1 MSRTTNPLH
10 RRSGRA
16 GWLVPLVVFVIVA
29 GLTAAVLAYFR
40 FGPAANLFAE
50 RPAPTDS
57 TAPVAVTIGPTS
69 FHIPASYVLYASAR
83 KGGAM
88 RSLDMIA
95 LLPDLQGYS
104 LEAAQEFAASDAGS
118 RVLNFRLR
126 DEVRPPADQI
136 RFEQDW
142 LPRVTTADGSSA
154 PHGLT
159 RYEFRD
165 DAGRAYRDKELFV
178 GPTSGGLAL
187 LVCTREDAGVA
198 APSCEGD
205 AQVAEDLALTYRFKR
220 SQLEHWRDVDA
231 GLRALTGAFMD
242 VK

>member
-1 MSRTTNPLH
+1 MSRTQSPF
-10 RRSGRA
+10 RRRAGRA
-16 GWLVPLVVFVIVA
+16 GWLVPLGVFVLVA
-29 GLTAAVLAYFR
+29 GVTAAALAYFR
-40 FGPAANLFAE
+40 FGPTTNLFAE
-50 RPAPTDS
+50 RPAPTDA
-57 TAPVAVTIGPTS
+57 TTPVAVAIGNAS

-83 KGGAM
+83 KGGTM

-104 LEAAQEFAASDAGS
+104 LEAAQEFGATDPGS
-118 RVLNFRLR
+118 RVLNFNLR
-126 DEVRPPADQI
+126 HEIRPPADQV

-142 LPRVTTADGSSA
+142 LPRVTSQEGASG
-154 PHGLT
+154 PYGLML
-159 RYEFRD
+159 YELRP

-178 GPTSGGLAL
+178 GTTTGGLAL
-187 LVCTREDAGVA
+187 ILCTREDAGVA

-205 AQVAEDLALTYRFKR
+205 AQIDEDLALTYRFKR
-220 SQLEHWRDVDA
+220 TQLEHWGDVDA